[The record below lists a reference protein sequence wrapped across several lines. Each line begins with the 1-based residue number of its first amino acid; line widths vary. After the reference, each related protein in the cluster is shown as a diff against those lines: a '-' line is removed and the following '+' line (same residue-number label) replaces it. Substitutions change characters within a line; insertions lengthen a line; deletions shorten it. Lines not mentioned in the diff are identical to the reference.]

1 MAERLRVGI
10 IGCGEISGLN
20 AWGYLTDDRADIV
33 AVSDTSADRAEKRAA
48 EWDAPKV
55 YGDYREL
62 LEDNSIDIVDILTP
76 HHLHK
81 QIVTYALSAGKH
93 VSVQKP
99 MARNVDECKEMIEG
113 ASVAPDSIE

>member
-1 MAERLRVGI
+1 MAKRLRVGI

-20 AWGYLTDDRADIV
+20 AWGYLTDDRA
-33 AVSDTSADRAEKRAA
+33 EKRAA
-48 EWDAPKV
+48 EWDALKI